1 MMSKGFITT
10 ADFQKNENSEIE
22 ITELQVRDLEIG
34 APNDEDAAIEL
45 FVAQNGCQ
53 ITFTLPEAN
62 ALVEAFQE
70 IIGRYKGALD

>member
-34 APNDEDAAIEL
+34 APNDEDQAIIVCCPKRL
-45 FVAQNGCQ
+45 SNNFH
-53 ITFTLPEAN
+53 TS
-62 ALVEAFQE
+62 
-70 IIGRYKGALD
+70 